1 MTTIDFTELYHLYFK
16 RLFHLSYSIVR
27 DAHLAED
34 VVQETFIKAIKHV
47 SSIQDESKVGAWLSA
62 ITTRTAIDF
71 VRKEKKNQG
80 VLFDEEILEILGEQV
95 SQNVL
100 EEVEILLLNEE
111 VNRAIKTLTVD
122 YQDVLWLKLEK
133 GLKESEIARILELK
147 PATVKTRIYR
157 ARKQLKLLFPE
168 QVSA

>member
-1 MTTIDFTELYHLYFK
+1 MDFTELYHLYFK